1 MPDINSQ
8 TLIELTREIVRCPSE
23 AGSEKEV
30 ADLLVKEMRG
40 LGYEEVTVDENG
52 SVVGVVTGARPGPTL
67 LFDAHIDT
75 VGVAPGVPWQH
86 DPFAGEIVGGKL
98 YGRGA
103 TDMKGS
109 VAAMIVAIAAVAKG
123 QLAGRVVA
131 SASVM
136 EEVLEGVALKTVMDK
151 QQPDYVVI
159 CEPSNL
165 RLIHGGRGR
174 AEIQLEAIGRPA
186 HSSSPQEGLNAI
198 HAMIPAISAIDQL
211 QLPTHEIVGRGLMA
225 LTDIISEPYPG
236 HSVIPSRCRVT
247 YDRRLMPGETQES
260 VLLSLANLPTVE
272 GATLIPTIAR
282 GKYRTYTGNS
292 LVTEKWF
299 PAWLFDRSHEFV
311 QKAATG
317 LESAGLPVIYGTYNF
332 CTNAA
337 YSAGRAGVPTI
348 GFGPSPESLAHIVDE
363 YVEVE
368 QLVKTAQAYQG
379 IIEAV
384 CRPARSCMSG
394 ASET

>member
-8 TLIELTREIVRCPSE
+8 TLIQLTQKLVRLPSE
-23 AGSEKEV
+23 AGREKEV
-30 ADLLVKEMRG
+30 ADLLMKEMPG

-52 SVVGVVTGARPGPTL
+52 SVVGVVNGAQPGPTL
-67 LFDAHIDT
+67 LFDGHIDT
-75 VGVAPGVPWQH
+75 VGVAPGVSWRH
-86 DPFAGEIVGGKL
+86 DPFGAEIAGGRL

-103 TDMKGS
+103 TDMKGA
-109 VAAMIVAIAAVAKG
+109 VAAMIVAVAAVSKG
-123 QLAGRVVA
+123 HLAGRVVV

-136 EEVLEGVALKTVMDK
+136 EEVLEGVALKAVMDK
-151 QQPDYVVI
+151 QQPDYVII

-174 AEIQLEAIGRPA
+174 AEIHVETIGRPA
-186 HSSSPQEGLNAI
+186 HSSSPREGLNAI
-198 HAMIPAISAIDQL
+198 LAMIPAISAVDEL
-211 QLPTHEIVGRGLMA
+211 QLPIHEVVGQGIMA

-260 VLLSLANLPTVE
+260 VLASLAGLPTIE
-272 GATLIPTIAR
+272 GASLTPTIAK
-282 GKYRTYTGNS
+282 GEYQAYTGS
-292 LVTEKWF
+292 RLVSEKWF
-299 PAWLFDRSHEFV
+299 PSWLFDRSHEFV
-311 QKAATG
+311 QKAAKG
-317 LESAGLPVIYGTYNF
+317 LESAGLPVTYGTYNF

-337 YSAGRAGVPTI
+337 YCAGQAGVPTI

-368 QLVKTAQAYQG
+368 QLVKTAQGYQG

-384 CRPARSCMSG
+384 LRA
-394 ASET
+394 

>member
-1 MPDINSQ
+1 MPGVNSK
-8 TLIELTREIVRCPSE
+8 TLIELTQELVRLPSE
-23 AGSEKEV
+23 AGREKKV
-30 ADLLVKEMRG
+30 ANLLAREMRG

-52 SVVGVVTGARPGPTL
+52 SVVGVVNGARPGPTL

-86 DPFAGEIVGGKL
+86 DPFSGEIVGGKL

-103 TDMKGS
+103 TDMKGP
-109 VAAMIVAIAAVAKG
+109 VAAMILAIAAAAKG

-136 EEVLEGVALKTVMDK
+136 EEVLEGVALKAVMDK
-151 QQPDYVVI
+151 QHPDYVVI

-174 AEIQLEAIGRPA
+174 AEIHLETIGRPA
-186 HSSSPQEGLNAI
+186 HSSLPQDGVNAI
-198 HAMIPAISAIDQL
+198 LAMTRAMKVIDEL
-211 QLPTHEIVGRGLMA
+211 PLPTHEVVGQGIMA

-236 HSVIPSRCRVT
+236 HSMIPSRCRVT

-260 VLLSLANLPTVE
+260 VLLSLANLPTIE
-272 GATLIPTIAR
+272 GATLTSTIAR
-282 GKYRTYTGNS
+282 GEYQTYTGRR

-299 PAWLFDRSHEFV
+299 PAWLIDQSHEFV

-317 LESAGLPVIYGTYNF
+317 LESAGLPVTYGTYDF

-337 YSAGRAGVPTI
+337 YSAGQAGVPTL
-348 GFGPSPESLAHIVDE
+348 GFGPSPESLAHIADE

-368 QLVKTAQAYQG
+368 QLVKTAQGYQG

-384 CRPARSCMSG
+384 LKA
-394 ASET
+394 